1 MEGTRT
7 ITMKT
12 NFEGLIYL
20 LADGLYSRSDIFVR
34 ELIQNGHDGIVSR
47 QAQMSGPDY
56 QGAISVSYDLEEHSI
71 SFSDNGIGMDEQD
84 IINFLSVIGSTGSG
98 VRRCEL
104 EAMFADKL
112 IGRFGIGLLSSF
124 LVAGKVCVQTKKLGS
139 DKAFQWINTGSVEC
153 VISPIRRES
162 VGSTVTV
169 YLRPEFNYLLDQKK
183 LEEIIIRYCDFISV
197 PISLNGVGPVNAVN
211 APWDK
216 DYDSY
221 EQKLDSYVD
230 FVNRRFPNMYM
241 DIFPI
246 QIEKTE
252 QDGQVYR
259 AKGVF
264 YITKRDIAGGSLD
277 IFVRNMLIK
286 ERDNTLLPS
295 WAKFIRGIID
305 SPDLLPTA
313 GRDNVNQD
321 STAFKVIQRES
332 GELIIQR
339 LIYLAENSPDKF
351 MYINSCH
358 NEHLKSMAIGNE
370 EFLRKVEKIL
380 LFNTNDGSM
389 PLSEYLGKN
398 ALIDG
403 KMPIYYFTQND
414 SAAQYFRLA
423 KEKGLCVINTAKLS
437 GGGRYDEQ
445 LLEMYKERHPE
456 VVLQKLND
464 LKQDIIFTELT
475 REERVSYHQLE
486 TAISNRLDNRT
497 RQNIVASTK
506 LYAPATVPAII
517 IEAEDEKIER
527 EIQTLLNSSEIR
539 ENFGGVLDKLSNRL
553 VERPIHLT
561 LNSSNRLVQLLTEHS
576 KELHQKDMQS
586 ILTVLYDNALIYSHQ
601 LTERSMNI
609 VHDDIVQMMTRLVEI
624 LNNNNQIM
632 ERLKAAN
639 ELINELQN
647 KTVTQMNASPIEYI
661 RLFMITPFDDSYKPV
676 ETAVR
681 QVFEKAPFYFQV
693 QLARDAYKADTL
705 VKNIQCHIA
714 DAHCFVAEISEL
726 NPNVMMEVG
735 GILINGDTRP
745 VFALRDKKSREKG
758 SAPVDFGDRLTFS
771 YGSRADSSELI
782 AKQIKDQLFKDGRLV
797 HVALKELK
805 KVRKKCFLS
814 RTLLEG
820 FREVTLRDDA
830 IETICHK
837 FATVED
843 FLDAK
848 EEQLKTLGV
857 NKGILQYVREELQE
871 LIDDENRDR

>member
-20 LADGLYSRSDIFVR
+20 LADGLYSKYDIFIR
-34 ELIQNGHDGIVSR
+34 ELIQNSHDGIVSR
-47 QAQMSGPDY
+47 QAQMSGQDY
-56 QGAISVSYDLEEHSI
+56 QGAISVSYDLEERSI

-84 IINFLSVIGSTGSG
+84 IINFLSVIGSTGTG
-98 VRRCEL
+98 ARRGEL

-124 LVAGKVCVQTKKLGS
+124 LVARKVRVQTKKLGS
-139 DKAFQWINTGSVEC
+139 DKAFQWVNTGSVEC
-153 VISPIRRES
+153 EISPIQREEI
-162 VGSTVTV
+162 GSTVTV

-183 LEEIIIRYCDFISV
+183 LEEIIVRYCDFISV

-216 DYDSY
+216 DYDSH
-221 EQKLDSYVD
+221 EQKLDAYLN
-230 FVNRRFPNMYM
+230 FMNRRFPNMYM
-241 DIFPI
+241 DLFPI

-252 QDGQVYR
+252 QDGQTYR
-259 AKGVF
+259 AKGVL
-264 YITKRDIAGGSLD
+264 YITKKDAAGSSLD
-277 IFVRNMLIK
+277 IFVRNMLVK
-286 ERDNTLLPS
+286 EQDTTLLPS
-295 WAKFIRGIID
+295 WAKFVRGIID
-305 SPDLLPTA
+305 SPDLIPTA

-321 STAFKVIQRES
+321 STAFKVIQREL

-339 LIYLAENSPDKF
+339 LTFLAENSPDKF
-351 MYINSCH
+351 TYINSCH
-358 NEHLKSMAIGNE
+358 NEHLKRMATGNE
-370 EFLRKVEKIL
+370 EFLRKVEKLL
-380 LFNTNDGSM
+380 LFSTNDGPI
-389 PLSEYLGKN
+389 PLSQYLGKN
-398 ALIDG
+398 TLIDG

-414 SAAQYFRLA
+414 SAPQYFRLA
-423 KEKGLCVINTAKLS
+423 KEKGLCVINTAKHS
-437 GGGRYDEQ
+437 DGSRYDEQ

-464 LKQDIIFTELT
+464 LKQDILFTELT
-475 REERVSYHQLE
+475 GEERVPYYQLE
-486 TAISNRLDNRT
+486 TAISNRLGNKT

-506 LYAPATVPAII
+506 LYAPATVPAVI
-517 IEAEDEKIER
+517 IEEEDEKIER
-527 EIQTLLNSSEIR
+527 ELQTMLDSSEIH
-539 ENFGGVLDKLSNRL
+539 ENFGGVLDKLSMRL

-561 LNSSNRLVQLLTEHS
+561 LNSSNRLIQLLTEHS
-576 KELHQKDMQS
+576 KELQQKDMQS
-586 ILTVLYDNALIYSHQ
+586 ILTVLYDNALLYSHQ

-632 ERLKAAN
+632 EQLKGAN
-639 ELINELQN
+639 ELINDLQS
-647 KTVTQMNASPIEYI
+647 KTVVQTNTDPIDHI

-676 ETAVR
+676 ETAIR
-681 QVFEKAPFYFQV
+681 QVFEREPFYFQV
-693 QLARDAYKADTL
+693 QLARDSYKADTL

-714 DAHCFVAEISEL
+714 DAHGFVAEISEL

-771 YGSRADSSELI
+771 YGSREDSSELI
-782 AKQIKDQLFKDGRLV
+782 AKQIKDQLFKEGRLV
-797 HVALKELK
+797 HAALKELK
-805 KVRKKCFLS
+805 ETRKKRFLS

-820 FREVTLRDDA
+820 LREIVLRDDV
-830 IETICHK
+830 IEMICRK

-843 FLDAK
+843 FLDA
-848 EEQLKTLGV
+848 EEGKLGTLGISER
-857 NKGILQYVREELQE
+857 ILNYIREELRE
-871 LIDDENRDR
+871 LISHDE

>member
-7 ITMKT
+7 ITMTT

-47 QAQMSGPDY
+47 QAQMAGQDY

-98 VRRCEL
+98 IKRGEL

-112 IGRFGIGLLSSF
+112 IGRFGIGMLSSF
-124 LVAGKVCVQTKKLGS
+124 LVANKVRVQTKKLGS

-153 VISPIRRES
+153 EISPIQREAI
-162 VGSTVTV
+162 GSTVKV
-169 YLRPEFNYLLDQKK
+169 YLRPEFNYLLDRKK
-183 LEEIIIRYCDFISV
+183 LEEIIVRYCDFISV

-216 DYDSY
+216 DYDSH
-221 EQKLDSYVD
+221 EQKLDAYLD

-241 DIFPI
+241 DVFPI
-246 QIEKTE
+246 QIGKTE
-252 QDGQVYR
+252 QDGQTYR
-259 AKGVF
+259 AKGVL
-264 YITKRDIAGGSLD
+264 YITKKGATGGSLD
-277 IFVRNMLIK
+277 IFVRKMLVK
-286 ERDNTLLPS
+286 ERDTTLLPS

-305 SPDLLPTA
+305 SPDLTPTA

-321 STAFKVIQRES
+321 NTAFKVIQREL

-339 LIYLAENSPDKF
+339 LTYLAENSPDKF
-351 MYINSCH
+351 TYINSCH

-370 EFLRKVEKIL
+370 EFLGKVEKLL
-380 LFNTNDGSM
+380 LFNTSDGSI
-389 PLSEYLGKN
+389 PLSQYFGKN
-398 ALIDG
+398 ALVDG

-423 KEKGLCVINTAKLS
+423 REKGLCVINTANHYD
-437 GGGRYDEQ
+437 GGRHDEQ

-475 REERVSYHQLE
+475 REERVPYHQLE
-486 TAISNRLDNRT
+486 TTISNRLGNET
-497 RQNIVASTK
+497 RQNIVVSTK
-506 LYAPATVPAII
+506 LYAPATVPAVI
-517 IEAEDEKIER
+517 IEAEDEKTER
-527 EIQTLLNSSEIR
+527 EIQTLLESSKIH
-539 ENFGGVLDKLSNRL
+539 ENFGGVLDELSKHL

-561 LNSSNRLVQLLTEHS
+561 LNSSNRLIQLLTEHS

-586 ILTVLYDNALIYSHQ
+586 ILTVLYDNALLYSHQ
-601 LTERSMNI
+601 LTEHDMDI

-624 LNNNNQIM
+624 MNNNDQIM
-632 ERLKAAN
+632 GQLKVA
-639 ELINELQN
+639 NELQN
-647 KTVTQMNASPIEYI
+647 KTLTRPNADPIEYI

-681 QVFEKAPFYFQV
+681 QVFEKDPFYFQV
-693 QLARDAYKADTL
+693 QLARDSYKADTL

-714 DAHCFVAEISEL
+714 DAHGFVAEISEL

-735 GILINGDTRP
+735 GILINGDARP
-745 VFALRDKKSREKG
+745 VFALRDKNSREKG

-771 YGSRADSSELI
+771 YGSRADSAELI
-782 AKQIKDQLFKDGRLV
+782 AKQIKDQLFKEGRLV
-797 HVALKELK
+797 HTALKDLK
-805 KVRKKCFLS
+805 KTRKKRFLS

-820 FREVTLRDDA
+820 FREIILRDDV
-830 IETICHK
+830 IELICRK

-843 FLDAK
+843 LLDAK
-848 EEQLKTLGV
+848 EGQLGTLGI
-857 NKGILQYVREELQE
+857 KKSILQYVREELQG
-871 LIDDENRDR
+871 LIDYEDQDR

>member
-1 MEGTRT
+1 M
-7 ITMKT
+7 
-12 NFEGLIYL
+12 NYL
-20 LADGLYSRSDIFVR
+20 ELLRNLKYLMLQYLRIIRIWR
-34 ELIQNGHDGIVSR
+34 E
-47 QAQMSGPDY
+47 
-56 QGAISVSYDLEEHSI
+56 
-71 SFSDNGIGMDEQD
+71 
-84 IINFLSVIGSTGSG
+84 
-98 VRRCEL
+98 
-104 EAMFADKL
+104 K
-112 IGRFGIGLLSSF
+112 
-124 LVAGKVCVQTKKLGS
+124 
-139 DKAFQWINTGSVEC
+139 
-153 VISPIRRES
+153 

-169 YLRPEFNYLLDQKK
+169 YLRPEFNYLLERKK
-183 LEEIIIRYCDFISV
+183 LEEIIVRYCDFISV
-197 PISLNGVGPVNAVN
+197 PISLNGIGPVNAVN

-216 DYDSY
+216 DYDSH
-221 EQKLDSYVD
+221 EQKLDSYTD
-230 FVNRRFPNMYM
+230 FVNRRFPNMYL

-259 AKGVF
+259 VKGVL
-264 YITKRDIAGGSLD
+264 YITKKDTAGGSLD
-277 IFVRNMLIK
+277 IFVRKMLIK
-286 ERDNTLLPS
+286 ERDTTLLPS

-321 STAFKVIQRES
+321 STSFKVIQREL

-339 LIYLAENSPDKF
+339 LTYLAENSPDKF

-370 EFLRKVEKIL
+370 EFLRKVEKLL
-380 LFNTNDGSM
+380 LFTTNDGPM
-389 PLSEYLGKN
+389 PLSEYLRKN
-398 ALIDG
+398 VLIDG

-423 KEKGLCVINTAKLS
+423 KEKGLCVINTAKHY
-437 GGGRYDEQ
+437 GGDRYDEQ

-464 LKQDIIFTELT
+464 LKQGIIFTELT
-475 REERVSYHQLE
+475 REERVPYHQLE
-486 TAISNRLDNRT
+486 TAISNQLDDKT
-497 RQNIVASTK
+497 RKNIVASTK
-506 LYAPATVPAII
+506 LYAPATVPAVI

-527 EIQTLLNSSEIR
+527 EIQTLLNSSEIH
-539 ENFGGVLDKLSNRL
+539 ENFGGVLDKLGNRWA
-553 VERPIHLT
+553 EKPIHLT
-561 LNSSNRLVQLLTEHS
+561 LNSSNRLIQLLTEHS

-586 ILTVLYDNALIYSHQ
+586 ILTVLYDNALLYSHQ

-632 ERLKAAN
+632 EQLKAAN

-647 KTVTQMNASPIEYI
+647 KTVTQSNADQIEYI

-693 QLARDAYKADTL
+693 QLARDSYKADTL
-705 VKNIQCHIA
+705 VKNVQCHIA
-714 DAHCFVAEISEL
+714 DAHCFVTEISEL

-745 VFALRDKKSREKG
+745 VFALRDKNSRESG

-782 AKQIKDQLFKDGRLV
+782 AKQIKDQLFKDGRLA
-797 HVALKELK
+797 HAALKELK
-805 KVRKKCFLS
+805 KTRKKRFLS
-814 RTLLEG
+814 RSLLEG
-820 FREVTLRDDA
+820 LQDAALRDDA

-837 FATVED
+837 FVTVED

-848 EEQLKTLGV
+848 EGQLETLGV
-857 NKGILQYVREELQE
+857 KKSILQYIREELQE
-871 LIDDENRDR
+871 LIDHEN